1 MASVTASMIPI
12 LLGPTPWIIAE
23 HSSLSLTED
32 AAFSSFSYAKVDL
45 SKSWLPLAS
54 PSGPSLSVSPLVKLS
69 VVGRG
74 GAGNG
79 GSCVMIPDLVVMA
92 KAGASGLG
100 VSLLLIVESCIASV
114 MEETFMDGDGS
125 SHISYWYWTY
135 SSIRFYLLFRLER
148 SMKNWM
154 KVVKC
159 PWSFMGSDVL

>member
-1 MASVTASMIPI
+1 M
-12 LLGPTPWIIAE
+12 L
-23 HSSLSLTED
+23 SS
-32 AAFSSFSYAKVDL
+32 A
-45 SKSWLPLAS
+45 

-100 VSLLLIVESCIASV
+100 VSLLLIVESIWECHHSDRTSEGKDHCRCLLRTSIPAQMGCSVHIHQPHRILRSNRKSGCIASV

-135 SSIRFYLLFRLER
+135 SSIRFYPSSSVRE
-148 SMKNWM
+148 SKQNWM
-154 KVVKC
+154 N
-159 PWSFMGSDVL
+159 WSSFLWSSWDMLS